1 MTAAEIIAKRADS
14 EKPRM
19 GLTSWKK
26 APDGK
31 VLKSDVTVAKNYLAE
46 GEVKALERIVSMY
59 LDYAEDQAA
68 RHRPMRM
75 ADWVA
80 KLDAFLRFNE
90 YDILNDAG
98 EVSAA
103 VAKRL
108 AEGEFERFRVT
119 QDRDYEGDF
128 EREARRMLE
137 QEEAGSA

>member
-1 MTAAEIIAKRADS
+1 
-14 EKPRM
+14 M
-19 GLTSWKK
+19 GVTTWKK
-26 APDGK
+26 APGGK
-31 VLKSDVTVAKNYLAE
+31 ILKSDVSVAMNYLDAD
-46 GEVKALERIVSMY
+46 EVKALERIVSMY

-68 RHRPMRM
+68 RRRPMRM

-90 YDILNDAG
+90 YDILSDAG
-98 EVSAA
+98 EVSTA

-128 EREARRMLE
+128 EREARRLSDGAKHAPNAPE
-137 QEEAGSA
+137 SA